1 MRCGELDLI
10 GSVVKTVQFDRN
22 EQKLFVLNL
31 MGAKRGL
38 ISTKVVQNEYIIHYN
53 YKTMRQGTVSFLKHR
68 KYIAY
73 DNNLSLHSTHSYRR
87 LEFISNA
94 HKNKE
99 LKRAKEFVLSQDG
112 QNEIQSVMEHIET
125 NMIASA

>member
-1 MRCGELDLI
+1 
-10 GSVVKTVQFDRN
+10 
-22 EQKLFVLNL
+22 
-31 MGAKRGL
+31 MGAKREL
-38 ISTKVVQNEYIIHYN
+38 ISTKVFQSEHIIHYSS
-53 YKTMRQGTVSFLKHR
+53 KTMWEGTVYFLKHR
-68 KYIAY
+68 KYIGY

-87 LEFISNA
+87 SEFIS
-94 HKNKE
+94 KE